1 MIDYSSVW
9 MLRVELGLF
18 HIALIF
24 VELGWTLPIVLPS
37 DTLSVLTQR
46 GFVQSFLGLLDLV
59 LTPNNSMAEAISV
72 VSGAFLTA
80 RERRVHISHA
90 IMSVTSRG
98 MIFVG
103 AIYFFLGLLYDDCGG
118 KKKKKRSV

>member
-1 MIDYSSVW
+1 
-9 MLRVELGLF
+9 LRLYLSLFHLGLVF
-18 HIALIF
+18 I
-24 VELGWTLPIVLPS
+24 ELGWTLPIFLPS

-59 LTPNNSMAEAISV
+59 LASNNSMAEAISV
-72 VSGAFLTA
+72 VSGALLTA

-103 AIYFFLGLLYDDCGG
+103 ALYFVLGLLYDDCGG
-118 KKKKKRSV
+118 KKNKRTV